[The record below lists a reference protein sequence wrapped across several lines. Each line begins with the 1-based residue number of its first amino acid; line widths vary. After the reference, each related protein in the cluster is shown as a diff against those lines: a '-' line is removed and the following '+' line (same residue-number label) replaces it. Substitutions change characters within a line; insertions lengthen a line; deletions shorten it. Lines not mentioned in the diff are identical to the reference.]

1 MLKANTDIDNDGGDT
16 RDVDEQ
22 EEETFLYANRI
33 QNNIHPTATTTSN
46 VRIAT
51 TTKAT
56 SRDIGRDDRYNTR
69 GDTMIRYD
77 TIRYETITPMAT
89 AILVP
94 IRPYD
99 TNQKSV
105 CTVRIG
111 SGRIGTTTEHEQI

>member
-16 RDVDEQ
+16 RRRRRTRRRDIFIRQ
-22 EEETFLYANRI
+22 